1 MKNSLITEILQ
12 QMTPVLDNAQMMHLR
27 KVLEHSLY
35 LYEVSQKESGT
46 QEEDK
51 QNQEYLELFLS
62 AKHIEGCSDKSL
74 KYYRSVLE
82 NMQKTVNKPIKHIVT
97 DDLRQY
103 LDQYQRLNNAS
114 KVTVDNVRRILS
126 SYFAW
131 LEDEDYILKSPVR
144 RIHKVKTGKTV
155 KEIYS
160 DEALVIMSDNCHTI
174 RDLAMIELL
183 SSTGMRVGEL
193 VNLNRT
199 DVDFDNRECIVFGKG
214 EKERKVYFD
223 ARTKIHLMNYLNSR
237 TDSNE
242 ALFVSLLA
250 PFNRLQISGV

>member
-1 MKNSLITEILQ
+1 MKDSLMTEIMQ
-12 QMTPVLDNAQMMHLR
+12 QMASYLDNAQMMRLQ

-35 LYEVSQKESGT
+35 PYEVIQRECDEQGDNKNN
-46 QEEDK
+46 K
-51 QNQEYLELFLS
+51 EYLELFLA

-82 NMQKTVNKPIKHIVT
+82 NMQKTVNKPIKHILT

-126 SYFAW
+126 SFFAW

-155 KEIYS
+155 KE
-160 DEALVIMSDNCHTI
+160 
-174 RDLAMIELL
+174 
-183 SSTGMRVGEL
+183 
-193 VNLNRT
+193 
-199 DVDFDNRECIVFGKG
+199 
-214 EKERKVYFD
+214 
-223 ARTKIHLMNYLNSR
+223 
-237 TDSNE
+237 
-242 ALFVSLLA
+242 
-250 PFNRLQISGV
+250 